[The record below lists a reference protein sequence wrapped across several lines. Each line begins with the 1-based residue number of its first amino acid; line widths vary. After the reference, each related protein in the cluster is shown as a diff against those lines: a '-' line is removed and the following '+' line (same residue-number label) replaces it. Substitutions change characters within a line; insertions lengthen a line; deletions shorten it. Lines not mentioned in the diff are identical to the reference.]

1 MNDDR
6 RRQRPHAG
14 PARGGGMSRMFFFPC
29 RLCLRE
35 TIQLV
40 CTCVCVRVAAANMT
54 QVFCFTSSSSKKT
67 NKIFF
72 SLPCQPVGYTSRLPI
87 SYFLIPLLCL
97 QLSSS
102 QLLRLR
108 IRRLDN
114 LVLKQIAPAFGLN
127 AASVSLPLAQ
137 AVRWSSNVWLASRQ
151 KHMS

>member
-1 MNDDR
+1 MTDEGSDHTQAHR
-6 RRQRPHAG
+6 EVEECPEC
-14 PARGGGMSRMFFFPC
+14 FFSVPSLPE
-29 RLCLRE
+29 RNHP
-35 TIQLV
+35 ISV
-40 CTCVCVRVAAANMT
+40 YVCVCVRVAAANMT